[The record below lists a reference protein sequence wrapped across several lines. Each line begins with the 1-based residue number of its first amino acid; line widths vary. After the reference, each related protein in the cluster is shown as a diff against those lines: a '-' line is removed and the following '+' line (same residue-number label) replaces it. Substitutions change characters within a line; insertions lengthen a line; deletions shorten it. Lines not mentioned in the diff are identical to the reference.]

1 MKTTYYEED
10 DILEIHVSDAP
21 VAREVSHGWNV
32 NIAYA
37 ADGSIVDIVLL
48 EAKKKG
54 LFPVATDR
62 VAA

>member
-1 MKTTYYEED
+1 MKTTYYEDD
-10 DILEIHVSDAP
+10 DILGIHVSDEP
-21 VAREVSHGWNV
+21 VAREVSHGWSI

-37 ADGSIVDIVLL
+37 ADGSSVGIVLL
-48 EAKKKG
+48 EAKEKA